1 MSESFIQLGK
11 VMVSTTDNCGHS
23 PEFWAERATEK
34 ICDISENAPEHVRQQ
49 AHAFQKVV
57 YQVIL
62 MSMKNAI
69 GSDRVSIRGLLSS
82 QGHQDMAD
90 IIKQLK

>member
-69 GSDRVSIRGLLSS
+69 GSDRVTIRGLLDS

>member
-69 GSDRVSIRGLLSS
+69 GSDRVTIRGLLSR

>member
-69 GSDRVSIRGLLSS
+69 GSDRVTIRGLLDS
-82 QGHQDMAD
+82 QGHKDMAD

>member
-23 PEFWAERATEK
+23 PEFWAERSTEK

-69 GSDRVSIRGLLSS
+69 GSDRVTIRGLLSS